1 MKTRL
6 VKSLVFVGLCWGM
19 AGYAQAQQPDQPN
32 MQAALRLLQQAQQ
45 RLEAALQDKGGHRA
59 QAIELTK
66 RAIAEVQAG
75 INFSNEHSLG
85 SSQLLMFDQFLD
97 THPAVSNDL
106 RNNPNLINQEDYILN
121 HPNLSEFLRTH
132 PVVRKELRDH
142 PQDFMDRENR
152 LQAAQG
158 ATRVDLREF
167 DEFLAQHRPIAMD
180 LQRNPRL
187 IDDNNYLN
195 SHPDLRDY
203 LNSHPQI
210 RQAFRNNPR
219 MFGGRF
225 LDQEERQR
233 IMEQRM
239 QRR

>member
-66 RAIAEVQAG
+66 RAISEVQAG
-75 INFSNEHSLG
+75 IKFSNEHSLG
-85 SSQLLMFDQFLD
+85 NSQLLVFDQFLD
-97 THPAVSNDL
+97 THPAVSHDL

-167 DEFLAQHRPIAMD
+167 DEFLAQRRPIAID

-219 MFGGRF
+219 MFGERF